1 MAEVKIYQIFYN
13 EETRKQIDPLYIP
26 LDNTDSQNADWFEFL
41 PIKNFLDKN
50 ELDEN
55 TYYGFLS
62 PRFEAKTKVKAKD
75 LISLIQDKSYGIDVF
90 LSTFGFN
97 AISFHHNLFEQGE
110 RAHPG
115 ITELSQKVFDKLG
128 MYTDLNKLISSVHN
142 TAFSNYI
149 IANKA
154 YWMEWKYFADKFYDL
169 VENDQT
175 ELGQAL
181 RGKTGY
187 FRGDTAMRTFIQE
200 RAPGVILSTGKFKT
214 YSFGVEWDS
223 SQKEALSKHEMC
235 NFFKNRYIEYHNP
248 MDLMVYEHIRNLIV
262 ESNLKKEIST
272 PPELHPLTQK
282 LQDKSF
288 YFSHFNGNHQRVMK
302 LMKGG
307 KIENI
312 NSNGHSNEAYWSVD
326 CNELVL
332 INDKGNITSRYFLVT
347 EENGKIYAQGYYLL
361 NRKIQFK
368 LIENN

>member
-1 MAEVKIYQIFYN
+1 MSKVKIYQIFYN

-26 LDNTDSQNADWFEFL
+26 LDNTGGQNADWFEFW

-62 PRFEAKTKVKAKD
+62 PRFEAKTKIKSKD
-75 LISLIQDKSYGIDVF
+75 LISLVKDKSHGIDVF

-97 AISFHHNLFEQGE
+97 AISLHQNLFEQGE

-115 ITELSQKVFDKLG
+115 ITKLSQKVFEKLG
-128 MYTDLNKLISSVHN
+128 MYTNLNKLISSVHN

-149 IANKA
+149 IGNKA

-187 FRGDTAMRTFIQE
+187 FRGETAMRTFIQE
-200 RAPGVILSTGKFKT
+200 RAPSIILSTGKFRT
-214 YSFGVEWDS
+214 YAFGVEWDS
-223 SQKEALSKHEMC
+223 SQKEALSKYEMC
-235 NFFKNRYIEYHNP
+235 NYFKNRYIEHNNP
-248 MDLMVYEHIRNLIV
+248 MDLVVYEHIRNLILQ
-262 ESNLKKEIST
+262 NGLKKEVIG
-272 PPELHPLTQK
+272 PIEFHPLTQK
-282 LQDKSF
+282 LQGKTF
-288 YFSHFNGNHQRVMK
+288 YFSHLNGNHQRMMK
-302 LMKGG
+302 LIKDGR
-307 KIENI
+307 IENI
-312 NSNGHSNEAYWSVD
+312 DSNGHINEVYWGID
-326 CNELVL
+326 NDELILKNER
-332 INDKGNITSRYFLVT
+332 GNITSRYFLLT
-347 EENGKIYAQGYYLL
+347 EERGKIYAQGYYLA

-368 LIENN
+368 LVEL